1 MDNERKRTGTLVNF
15 DLLPGLDLT
24 AQGNPITTA
33 QPIPY
38 GVDHLIG
45 FNELL
50 TCSSTDGAGVHFYI
64 DDYQFE
70 RFWRNPERYLRALLA
85 FPLVVGPDF
94 SLYTDYPEPLQR
106 WNHYRNQMLTAWMQ
120 RQGVACVQSASSSA
134 GYGNHQIKGFMNQ
147 NARTVT
153 NKRLRTLV
161 RNFSNSHPRAAAFL
175 SNNRKVGYGGSDE
188 ILHPIVAAANGYN
201 IILAHNSVQ
210 RSSYIVTLNRSATT
224 VCSQTNDYA
233 RVGMRNW

>member
-15 DLLPGLDLT
+15 DLLPGLELT
-24 AQGNPITTA
+24 AQGNPITAA

-50 TCSSTDGAGVHFYI
+50 TCGSTDGAGVHFYI

-70 RFWRNPERYLRALLA
+70 RFWRTPERYLRALLA

-120 RQGVACVQSASSSA
+120 RQGVVCIQSASWTGPESFSWCFDGLTPGGAVAVSTVGCAKSREAQDSFLA
-134 GYGNHQIKGFMNQ
+134 GLEELIRRARPTELLIYGSIPQAMRELLQRQGIAWMVYPHGIA
-147 NARTVT
+147 ART
-153 NKRLRTLV
+153 
-161 RNFSNSHPRAAAFL
+161 RAGKGA
-175 SNNRKVGYGGSDE
+175 
-188 ILHPIVAAANGYN
+188 P
-201 IILAHNSVQ
+201 
-210 RSSYIVTLNRSATT
+210 
-224 VCSQTNDYA
+224 
-233 RVGMRNW
+233 